1 MNNIDF
7 TADDVRKSLFNF
19 SVPMMVLSVLDYIG
33 MFVALGWL
41 MAMTDLQQLPAT
53 FRIAVA
59 AVALL
64 EALFTGLLAAVYV
77 YANQAFGRKDYAQA
91 NYLLNFGFGVAA
103 IIAIVIAVTGRFGT
117 QYLIAAFGV
126 EPLVK
131 QQVLSYLNVFW
142 LGYLLV
148 ILHIYGGLLARMAG
162 AVSVIQRFKVVT
174 FVSSV
179 LLCPAFIWLAGPLGI
194 GALEASAVALMV
206 SRLVSLLVLRRDMA
220 KHEVFP
226 FKLGIDFV
234 PRKLFT
240 QWGELVKLGG
250 AETLNSFSLS
260 LSFYLLFLLFSFYEP
275 GTLEAVTVT
284 QYVTGFFQTV
294 LMSAITTII
303 PFTAQNAGG
312 RKLANIGT
320 GVRWMA
326 GATFVL
332 AALPMIPFILLAPHF
347 IHFFVSDPEI
357 AARAISYVRITSI
370 PWAVLMASFPFLFA
384 IIGLGDTRG
393 TLLLTIWSMYLCNLV
408 PVIVIRMAF
417 GGSLTLAAYAES
429 VSSVLIFVGFYLYY
443 VRKEKQLAREW
454 NGEQDREDTGS
465 QGEGKLA
472 ASGAL

>member
-1 MNNIDF
+1 MTNIDF

-19 SVPMMVLSVLDYIG
+19 SVPMMLFSILDYIG

-41 MAMTDLQQLPAT
+41 LAMTELQQLPAT

-59 AVALL
+59 AVSLL
-64 EALFTGLLAAVYV
+64 EALFSGMLAAVYV
-77 YANQAFGRKDYAQA
+77 YANQAFGRKDYGESK
-91 NYLLNFGFGVAA
+91 YLLDFGFGVA
-103 IIAIVIAVTGRFGT
+103 IVIALVIAVTGRFGT

-131 QQVLSYLNVFW
+131 QQVLTYLNVFW
-142 LGYLLV
+142 FGYLLV

-162 AVSVIQRFKVVT
+162 AVSVIRRFKIVT
-174 FVSSV
+174 FGSSV
-179 LLCPAFIWLAGPLGI
+179 VLCPVFIHLGGQLGV
-194 GALEASAVALMV
+194 GALEAAAAALMA
-206 SRLVSLLVLRRDMA
+206 SRLAGLLVLRRDMA
-220 KHEVFP
+220 HHEVFP
-226 FKLGIDFV
+226 FRLGVAFM
-234 PRKLFT
+234 PKKLFT
-240 QWGELVKLGG
+240 RWGELVKLGG

-294 LMSAITTII
+294 LMSAIATII
-303 PFTAQNAGG
+303 PFAAQNAGG
-312 RKLANIGT
+312 RKLANIGL

-326 GATFVL
+326 SATFVL
-332 AALPMIPFILLAPHF
+332 AALPMIPFILLAPRF
-347 IHFFVSDPEI
+347 IHFFVSDPDI

-429 VSSVLIFVGFYLYY
+429 VSDVLIFVGFYLYY
-443 VRKEKQLAREW
+443 LRKEKQLAREW
-454 NGEQDREDTGS
+454 HAEQQAEDS
-465 QGEGKLA
+465 PADGKLA

>member
-1 MNNIDF
+1 MTNIDF
-7 TADDVRKSLFNF
+7 TADDVRKSLFRF
-19 SVPMMVLSVLDYIG
+19 SVPMMLFSILDYIG
-33 MFVALGWL
+33 MFIALGWL
-41 MAMTDLQQLPAT
+41 LTLTDLQQLPAT

-59 AVALL
+59 SVSLL
-64 EALFTGLLAAVYV
+64 EALFSGLLSAIYV
-77 YANQAFGRKDYAQA
+77 YANQAFGKKDFPLS
-91 NYLLNFGFGVAA
+91 NYLLNFGFGVTVL
-103 IIAIVIAVTGRFGT
+103 IALVIAVTGRFCT
-117 QYLIAAFGV
+117 QYLISAFGV
-126 EPLVK
+126 DPLVK
-131 QQVLSYLNVFW
+131 QQVLSYLNVYWF
-142 LGYLLV
+142 GYLFV
-148 ILHIYGGLLARMAG
+148 IVHLYVGLLARMAG
-162 AVSVIQRFKVVT
+162 AVWVIRRFKIVT
-174 FVSSV
+174 FGTSV
-179 LLCPAFIWLAGPLGI
+179 LLCPTFIHFGAQLGVEPLQAAAAALIAARVAG
-194 GALEASAVALMV
+194 
-206 SRLVSLLVLRRDMA
+206 LLVLRHDMVQR
-220 KHEVFP
+220 KVFP
-226 FKLGIDFV
+226 FRLGIDFV

-240 QWGELVKLGG
+240 RWAELVKLGG

-260 LSFYLLFLLFSFYEP
+260 LSFYLLYLLFSFYEP

-294 LMSAITTII
+294 LMGAIGTII

-326 GATFVL
+326 SRTFIL
-332 AALPMIPFILLAPHF
+332 AALPMIPFILLAPYF
-347 IHFFVSDPEI
+347 IHFFVSDPDI

-429 VSSVLIFVGFYLYY
+429 VSHVAIFVGFYLYY
-443 VRKEKQLAREW
+443 LRKEKQLAREW
-454 NGEQDREDTGS
+454 NAEQAAELKA
-465 QGEGKLA
+465 QGTDGKLA

>member
-19 SVPMMVLSVLDYIG
+19 SVPMMLFSILDYIG

-41 MAMTDLQQLPAT
+41 LAMTELQQLPAT

-59 AVALL
+59 AVSLL
-64 EALFTGLLAAVYV
+64 EALFSGLLAAVYV
-77 YANQAFGRKDYAQA
+77 YANQAFGRKDHAQA
-91 NYLLNFGFGVAA
+91 NYLLNFGFGVTVV
-103 IIAIVIAVTGRFGT
+103 IALVIAVTGRIST

-126 EPLVK
+126 DTLVK
-131 QQVLSYLNVFW
+131 QQVLTYLDVYWF
-142 LGYLLV
+142 GYLLV

-162 AVSVIQRFKVVT
+162 AVSVIRRFKVVT

-179 LLCPAFIWLAGPLGI
+179 VLCPVFIWLAGQAGV
-194 GALEASAVALMV
+194 GALEAAAAALMA
-206 SRLVSLLVLRRDMA
+206 SRLAGLLVLRRDMA
-220 KHEVFP
+220 LHKVFP
-226 FKLGIDFV
+226 FRLGIDFV

-260 LSFYLLFLLFSFYEP
+260 LSFYLLFVLFSFYEP

-294 LMSAITTII
+294 LMSAVATII

-326 GATFVL
+326 GGTFVL
-332 AALPMIPFILLAPHF
+332 AALPMIPFILLAPYF
-347 IHFFVSDPEI
+347 IHFFVSDPDT
-357 AARAISYVRITSI
+357 AVRAISYVRITSI

-429 VSSVLIFVGFYLYY
+429 VSDVLIFVGFYLYY

-454 NGEQDREDTGS
+454 GAEQETESVADD
-465 QGEGKLA
+465 GKLA
-472 ASGAL
+472 ASGAA

>member
-1 MNNIDF
+1 MTNIDF

-19 SVPMMVLSVLDYIG
+19 SVPMMLLSVLDYAG

-41 MAMTDLQQLPAT
+41 LAMTELQQLPAT

-59 AVALL
+59 SVSLL
-64 EALFTGLLAAVYV
+64 EALFSGLLAAVYV
-77 YANQAFGRKDYAQA
+77 YANQAFGRKDHEQCK
-91 NYLLNFGFGVAA
+91 YLLNFGFGVSVV
-103 IIAIVIAVTGRFGT
+103 IALVIAVTGRFCT
-117 QYLIAAFGV
+117 QYLISVFGV

-131 QQVLSYLNVFW
+131 QQVLSYLDVYW
-142 LGYLLV
+142 YGYLFV
-148 ILHIYGGLLARMAG
+148 IVHIYGGLLARMAG
-162 AVSVIQRFKVVT
+162 AVSVIRRFKIVT
-174 FVSSV
+174 FFSSV
-179 LLCPAFIWLAGPLGI
+179 ALCPVFIWLGTRAGF
-194 GALEASAVALMV
+194 GALEAAAAALMA
-206 SRLVSLLVLRRDMA
+206 SRVAGLLVLRHDMGRH
-220 KHEVFP
+220 KVFP
-226 FKLGIDFV
+226 FRLGIDFV
-234 PRKLFT
+234 PRRLFT
-240 QWGELVKLGG
+240 QWGELVRLGG

-284 QYVTGFFQTV
+284 QYVTGFFQTI
-294 LMSAITTII
+294 LMSAIVTMI

-312 RKLANIGT
+312 RKLANIRV

-326 GATFVL
+326 SATFVL

-347 IHFFVSDPEI
+347 IHFFVTDPDI
-357 AARAISYVRITSI
+357 AARAVSYVRITSI

-429 VSSVLIFVGFYLYY
+429 VSDVLIFVGFYLYY
-443 VRKEKQLAREW
+443 LRKEKGLEREW
-454 NGEQDREDTGS
+454 AGQQAAEGP
-465 QGEGKLA
+465 GGGKLA